1 MNTTRGDRQVTNGW
15 DWVAE
20 GQRIA
25 EETRKVDIETI
36 KAESIVFE
44 GPLDYLKAAEIEHT
58 EAEPAPKVGGLAGD
72 LADIVREVELCR
84 AGHCDAAYRQNE
96 QGGEAR
102 DVVAEIAKVV
112 GVQLSSAFIRPLDG
126 NVWSPRNMARV
137 LEGVQQLVNENQ
149 VLREEHHARDNKE
162 TITVKALHEALTH
175 LGEGV

>member
-1 MNTTRGDRQVTNGW
+1 VSNGW
-15 DWVAE
+15 DWIAE

-25 EETRKVDIETI
+25 EETRNAGELNVEAI

-44 GPLDYLKAAEIEHT
+44 GPLDYLKAAEIERQ

-102 DVVAEIAKVV
+102 DVVARIAKAV
-112 GVQLSSAFIRPLDG
+112 GVELSSAFIRPLDG

-149 VLREEHHARDNKE
+149 VLRQEHASRDQKE
-162 TITVKALHEALTH
+162 TVTVKALHEALSH
-175 LGEGV
+175 LGEAV

>member
-1 MNTTRGDRQVTNGW
+1 MNGW
-15 DWVAE
+15 DWIEE

-25 EETRKVDIETI
+25 EESRQAGELNIEAI
-36 KAESIVFE
+36 KASSIVFE
-44 GPLDYLKAAEIEHT
+44 GPLDALKYAGIEQQ

-102 DVVAEIAKVV
+102 DVVARIAKAV
-112 GVQLSSAFIRPLDG
+112 GVELSSAFIRPLDG

-149 VLREEHHARDNKE
+149 VLRQEHASRDQKE
-162 TITVKALHEALTH
+162 TVTVKALHEALSH
-175 LGEGV
+175 LGEAV

>member
-1 MNTTRGDRQVTNGW
+1 MSNGW

-25 EETRKVDIETI
+25 EDARNAGEVDIEAI
-36 KAESIVFE
+36 KAESMVFE
-44 GPLDYLKAAEIEHT
+44 GPMDYMKAAEIEHL

-72 LADIVREVELCR
+72 LADVVREVELCR
-84 AGHCDAAYRQNE
+84 AGHCEAAYKQNS

-102 DVVAEIAKVV
+102 EIVAQIAKVV

-137 LEGVQQLVNENQ
+137 LTGVQELVSENQ
-149 VLREEHHARDNKE
+149 VLRQEHASRDSKE
-162 TITVKALHEALTH
+162 TITVKALHEALAH
-175 LGEGV
+175 LGEGVQL

>member
-1 MNTTRGDRQVTNGW
+1 VSNGW
-15 DWVAE
+15 DWIAE

-25 EETRKVDIETI
+25 EETRNAGELNVEAI

-44 GPLDYLKAAEIEHT
+44 GPLDYLKAAEIERQ

-102 DVVAEIAKVV
+102 DVVARIAKVV
-112 GVQLSSAFIRPLDG
+112 GVELSSAFIRPLDG

-149 VLREEHHARDNKE
+149 VLRQEHATRDQKE
-162 TITVKALHEALTH
+162 TVTVKALHEALSH
-175 LGEGV
+175 LGEAV